1 MGLLTSKL
9 WASDQAGKQRARAF
23 DKAGDLLASEWEKT
37 DEQMA
42 PWRTVGQ
49 SANDAMALAMGLP
62 NSSGQGGGDRDY
74 TEFYKSP
81 GYKFRMDEG
90 TKAVER
96 SAASRGNLQGG
107 RTQKDLLRY
116 GQGQASQEFG
126 NYMSQLQGMSEAG
139 RNTSLVGGQLR
150 NEASM
155 NRANMLVGHGEAR
168 GSGYDNIAQGLHE
181 VGQAAADMWSM
192 GGGAGG

>member
-23 DKAGDLLASEWEKT
+23 DKAGDLLASEWEQT
-37 DEQMA
+37 EEQTED
-42 PWRTVGQ
+42 WRITGQ

-74 TEFYKSP
+74 TKFYQSP
-81 GYKFRMDEG
+81 SYKYELAEG
-90 TKAVER
+90 QKALER
-96 SAASRGNLQGG
+96 SASARGNIQGG
-107 RTQKDLLRY
+107 RAQKDLLRF
-116 GQGQASQEFG
+116 SQNEANKGFDS
-126 NYMSQLQGMSEAG
+126 YFSKLQGMSEAG
-139 RNTSLVGGQLR
+139 RNTSLVAGQLR

-181 VGQAAADMWSM
+181 VGQAAADMWSL